1 MEIPQHENVY
11 PPGYIVVPHMTQ
23 VNHGVREYW
32 IVDPE
37 TKTVQV
43 CILEDG
49 QYYAPQVYTAG
60 AEVTVSV
67 LEGCV
72 IDLAPVFEEL

>member
-1 MEIPQHENVY
+1 
-11 PPGYIVVPHMTQ
+11 MTQ